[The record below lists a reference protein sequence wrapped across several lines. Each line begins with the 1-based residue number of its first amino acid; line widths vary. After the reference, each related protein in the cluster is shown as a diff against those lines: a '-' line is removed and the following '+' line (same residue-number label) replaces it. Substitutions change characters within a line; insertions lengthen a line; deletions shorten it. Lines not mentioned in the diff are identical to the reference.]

1 MSLQA
6 VGTATQPQES
16 QWWSTFPNSRKY
28 TINFPQ
34 MAHNLGKIAVPLIIS
49 FALSN
54 LPGAS
59 AGPIEY
65 AVCITGCTLFGTPAA
80 FPVCSA
86 FCLPIL
92 FLPGP

>member
-1 MSLQA
+1 MAIPSVGQSTSWSALNAGSLVVNIVKNIHKVA
-6 VGTATQPQES
+6 FPAITLFAMVNMVGAD
-16 QWWSTFPNSRKY
+16 
-28 TINFPQ
+28 
-34 MAHNLGKIAVPLIIS
+34 
-49 FALSN
+49 
-54 LPGAS
+54 

-65 AVCITGCTLFGTPAA
+65 AVCITGCSIFGTPAA